1 METKVTNSSRPP
13 LQNDCRDRPL
23 SRPMNLGLQK
33 YFTPLL
39 MNSFFLSQVYRR
51 ILPPLEIYRMIETKA
66 RQTSQSF
73 GKFCRQWRYAVI
85 QIYRMIYRFTDYY
98 IYRMIETKA
107 RQLSRVNESFGKF
120 CRPWRRHFAVIQIY
134 RIDLQNGD
142 PDV

>member
-1 METKVTNSSRPP
+1 METKVTNPSRPP
-13 LQNDCRDRPL
+13 LQNDCRDRTL

-39 MNSFFLSQVYRR
+39 MNSFFVTGLQTNPSQT
-51 ILPPLEIYRMIETKA
+51 PLEIYRMIETKA

-134 RIDLQNGD
+134 RLQNGD